1 MGLELLSFSMWKP
14 LSYDCQ
20 EILKKELI
28 TSKEWRTPKFGDIAT
43 IAYSAKLGEHD
54 ESSFLSNE
62 NIEIKVEDEDE
73 GTYPEGFMSVLTHIK
88 KGERLLTR
96 IPSHLAYGTAGS
108 SSLNVPPDSTIYY
121 DITLKG
127 FRPAFRV
134 GQAVKIDE
142 KEAKAAASTA
152 ASTPATDGATPIST
166 ATDTTAT
173 DTTATV
179 TTDTT
184 ATDTTATDTT
194 ATDTTATDTTDTT
207 ANATTDPSATATAS
221 SKPVIKKRMK
231 SKLSPFAQPF
241 TPNAAATDKT
251 DSITSKQSTDTIATH
266 TVADATDT
274 IATENT
280 TTDTVSATDTIAA
293 TDITAA
299 ATDTTSSTTSTAAED
314 VAATTT
320 TATVT
325 EATTSPATSTKKVS
339 KKKKEL
345 TKEEKEALKE
355 STYGK
360 IIEVY
365 SDGKVKVLFR
375 NGEERTVEGSI
386 LAVRQ
391 NWDMTTQ
398 ERLEYANQMKEDGN
412 NKYSEKKFVRAIKY
426 YKVGEATVDG
436 EYGLS
441 AEEKLLFR
449 QKKAAIRCNIALMFL
464 KLKKY
469 FECVLMCTKVL
480 KENPDNTKARR
491 RRANA
496 KYEGQLGDLDE
507 MKEDFE
513 MVVKDNPKDTSSQK
527 RLEYVKK
534 KIKKRQKEERKKYK
548 GMFDSKPKVN
558 KKKSKEN

>member
-280 TTDTVSATDTIAA
+280 TTDTVSATDTIAVSDIISDSVSA
-293 TDITAA
+293 TDSTAA
-299 ATDTTSSTTSTAAED
+299 ATDTTSSTPSTAAED

-325 EATTSPATSTKKVS
+325 EATTSPATTTTTTATTTTSTKKVS

-398 ERLEYANQMKEDGN
+398 ERLEY
-412 NKYSEKKFVRAIKY
+412 
-426 YKVGEATVDG
+426 
-436 EYGLS
+436 
-441 AEEKLLFR
+441 
-449 QKKAAIRCNIALMFL
+449 
-464 KLKKY
+464 
-469 FECVLMCTKVL
+469 
-480 KENPDNTKARR
+480 
-491 RRANA
+491 
-496 KYEGQLGDLDE
+496 
-507 MKEDFE
+507 
-513 MVVKDNPKDTSSQK
+513 
-527 RLEYVKK
+527 
-534 KIKKRQKEERKKYK
+534 
-548 GMFDSKPKVN
+548 
-558 KKKSKEN
+558 

>member
-194 ATDTTATDTTDTT
+194 DTT

-280 TTDTVSATDTIAA
+280 TTDSVSATDS
-293 TDITAA
+293 TAA

-320 TATVT
+320 
-325 EATTSPATSTKKVS
+325 S
-339 KKKKEL
+339 
-345 TKEEKEALKE
+345 
-355 STYGK
+355 
-360 IIEVY
+360 
-365 SDGKVKVLFR
+365 
-375 NGEERTVEGSI
+375 
-386 LAVRQ
+386 
-391 NWDMTTQ
+391 
-398 ERLEYANQMKEDGN
+398 
-412 NKYSEKKFVRAIKY
+412 
-426 YKVGEATVDG
+426 
-436 EYGLS
+436 
-441 AEEKLLFR
+441 
-449 QKKAAIRCNIALMFL
+449 
-464 KLKKY
+464 
-469 FECVLMCTKVL
+469 
-480 KENPDNTKARR
+480 
-491 RRANA
+491 
-496 KYEGQLGDLDE
+496 
-507 MKEDFE
+507 
-513 MVVKDNPKDTSSQK
+513 
-527 RLEYVKK
+527 
-534 KIKKRQKEERKKYK
+534 
-548 GMFDSKPKVN
+548 
-558 KKKSKEN
+558 

>member
-194 ATDTTATDTTDTT
+194 ATDTNTTDTT

-251 DSITSKQSTDTIATH
+251 DSITSNQS
-266 TVADATDT
+266 TDT

-280 TTDTVSATDTIAA
+280 TTDTVSATDTIAVSDIISDSVSA
-293 TDITAA
+293 TDSTAA

-325 EATTSPATSTKKVS
+325 EATTSPATTTTTTPATTITAAATTTTTTASTTTSTKKVS

-469 FECVLMCTKVL
+469 SECVLMCTKVL

-513 MVVKDNPKDTSSQK
+513 M
-527 RLEYVKK
+527 
-534 KIKKRQKEERKKYK
+534 
-548 GMFDSKPKVN
+548 
-558 KKKSKEN
+558 